1 MITENSKYY
10 QQVFIKISHSLS
22 IWHYKQAG
30 RYDLSFFVGG
40 IYVFKQMGIQAIGQS
55 KDCPFCI
62 YKQKK

>member
-1 MITENSKYY
+1 MICL
-10 QQVFIKISHSLS
+10 F
-22 IWHYKQAG
+22 
-30 RYDLSFFVGG
+30 FFVGG